1 LKHVSSD
8 EINYYTNEV
17 SILSVDGTSV
27 RRNLL
32 RFRPLSVS
40 VYTAIDMLEIGIF
53 MFIHAVRGS
62 DLSPTYVDS
71 GSNLV
76 PQLLLLLDSIV
87 F

>member
-1 LKHVSSD
+1 M
-8 EINYYTNEV
+8 E
-17 SILSVDGTSV
+17 LSVDETSV

-32 RFRPLSVS
+32 RFHPLSVS
-40 VYTAIDMLEIGIF
+40 AYYTAIDILEIGIF
-53 MFIHAVRGS
+53 MFIHAVWGS

-76 PQLLLLLDSIV
+76 PHVLLLLDSIV